1 MRFARPAAPAVMLS
15 LGNAASV
22 RRSFGVQCQVA
33 HARRAPPE
41 RVGGAGAAV
50 QAPGRPRGRAR

>member
-22 RRSFGVQCQVA
+22 RRCFGVQCEVA
-33 HARRAPPE
+33 HARRGLPE
-41 RVGGAGAAV
+41 RWDGAGAAV
-50 QAPGRPRGRAR
+50 QAPGRPRGLAR